1 MLYSDEKTHAG
12 FKTALDEVCQVVR
25 PFPELAAVKDAMD
38 VYKKRHGKEDQRKQ
52 QAGSRSVSLL
62 VKTRQGSISDWES
75 YNSCS
80 LRSKRFRAVSGQS
93 GRGRNGIFAFGRAE
107 NGSRTK
113 KWKREGEGKERNYSF
128 LSLPPPP
135 SPAPSF
141 TRSIFR
147 AVFLCS
153 GTTRKHL
160 LRRLYQLLHR
170 RFLNNSKWQNNYR
183 FNYTATG
190 YIEIIKQFYS
200 ITFYISFLFY
210 AEAFKNMLCF

>member
-25 PFPELAAVKDAMD
+25 PFPQLSAVKDAMD

-62 VKTRQGSISDWES
+62 VKTRRGSISDLES
-75 YNSCS
+75 YTSCS

-113 KWKREGEGKERNYSF
+113 KWKRDGEGKERNDSF
-128 LSLPPPP
+128 LSPPPP
-135 SPAPSF
+135 FPTPLPYP
-141 TRSIFR
+141 IFYPTHFSR
-147 AVFLCS
+147 GLSCS
-153 GTTRKHL
+153 GTTRKRL
-160 LRRLYQLLHR
+160 LRRLYQL
-170 RFLNNSKWQNNYR
+170 FTSTFSK
-183 FNYTATG
+183 
-190 YIEIIKQFYS
+190 
-200 ITFYISFLFY
+200 
-210 AEAFKNMLCF
+210 

>member
-25 PFPELAAVKDAMD
+25 PFPQLSAVKDAMD

-62 VKTRQGSISDWES
+62 VKTRRGSISDLES
-75 YNSCS
+75 YTSCS

-113 KWKREGEGKERNYSF
+113 KWKRDGEGKERNDSF
-128 LSLPPPP
+128 LSPPPP
-135 SPAPSF
+135 NPPP
-141 TRSIFR
+141 
-147 AVFLCS
+147 LP
-153 GTTRKHL
+153 HL
-160 LRRLYQLLHR
+160 LPHPFFAR
-170 RFLNNSKWQNNYR
+170 
-183 FNYTATG
+183 
-190 YIEIIKQFYS
+190 
-200 ITFYISFLFY
+200 SFLLRNHTETIVAQAIPAVYIDVFQIIQNC
-210 AEAFKNMLCF
+210 KITIDLITRRQVMWR

>member
-25 PFPELAAVKDAMD
+25 PFPELSAVKDAMD

-62 VKTRQGSISDWES
+62 VKTRRGSISDLES
-75 YNSCS
+75 YTSCS
-80 LRSKRFRAVSGQS
+80 LCSKRFRAVSGQS

-113 KWKREGEGKERNYSF
+113 KWKREEEGKEKNDSF
-128 LSLPPPP
+128 LSPPPP
-135 SPAPSF
+135 PTPLPYP
-141 TRSIFR
+141 IFYSTHFSR
-147 AVFLCS
+147 GLSCS
-153 GTTRKHL
+153 GTTRKRL

-170 RFLNNSKWQNNYR
+170 RFPNNSKLQ
-183 FNYTATG
+183 
-190 YIEIIKQFYS
+190 
-200 ITFYISFLFY
+200 L
-210 AEAFKNMLCF
+210 

>member
-25 PFPELAAVKDAMD
+25 PFPELSAVKDAMD

-62 VKTRQGSISDWES
+62 VKTRQGSISDLES
-75 YNSCS
+75 YTSCS

-113 KWKREGEGKERNYSF
+113 KWKRAAAGNEKKRFFPS
-128 LSLPPPP
+128 PPPP
-135 SPAPSF
+135 PNPPP
-141 TRSIFR
+141 
-147 AVFLCS
+147 LP
-153 GTTRKHL
+153 HL
-160 LRRLYQLLHR
+160 LLHP
-170 RFLNNSKWQNNYR
+170 F
-183 FNYTATG
+183 FAG
-190 YIEIIKQFYS
+190 
-200 ITFYISFLFY
+200 SFLLRNRTETIVAQAIPAVTSTFS
-210 AEAFKNMLCF
+210 K

>member
-25 PFPELAAVKDAMD
+25 PFPELSAVKDAMD

-62 VKTRQGSISDWES
+62 VKTRQGSISDLES
-75 YNSCS
+75 YTSCS

-113 KWKREGEGKERNYSF
+113 KWKREEEGKQKKRFFPS
-128 LSLPPPP
+128 PPPP
-135 SPAPSF
+135 PTPLPYP
-141 TRSIFR
+141 IFYSTHFSR
-147 AVFLCS
+147 GLSYS
-153 GTTRKHL
+153 GTARKRL

-170 RFLNNSKWQNNYR
+170 RFPNNSKLQ
-183 FNYTATG
+183 
-190 YIEIIKQFYS
+190 
-200 ITFYISFLFY
+200 L
-210 AEAFKNMLCF
+210 

>member
-25 PFPELAAVKDAMD
+25 PSPELQAVKEAMD

-62 VKTRQGSISDWES
+62 VKTRQGSIYLES
-75 YNSCS
+75 YTSCT

-107 NGSRTK
+107 NGTRTK

-128 LSLPPPP
+128 LSLPRPRPPLLLDP
-135 SPAPSF
+135 FFAQSFFAPEPHGNACCAGSTSCYIDVF
-141 TRSIFR
+141 QIIQNCKITIVLITRR
-147 AVFLCS
+147 QVL
-153 GTTRKHL
+153 
-160 LRRLYQLLHR
+160 
-170 RFLNNSKWQNNYR
+170 
-183 FNYTATG
+183 
-190 YIEIIKQFYS
+190 
-200 ITFYISFLFY
+200 
-210 AEAFKNMLCF
+210 

>member
-25 PFPELAAVKDAMD
+25 PFPELSAVKDAMD

-62 VKTRQGSISDWES
+62 VKTRRGSISDLES
-75 YNSCS
+75 YTSCS

-113 KWKREGEGKERNYSF
+113 KWKRDGEGKETTDSF
-128 LSLPPPP
+128 LSPPPP
-135 SPAPSF
+135 PNPPP
-141 TRSIFR
+141 
-147 AVFLCS
+147 LP
-153 GTTRKHL
+153 HL
-160 LRRLYQLLHR
+160 LRHPFFAR
-170 RFLNNSKWQNNYR
+170 
-183 FNYTATG
+183 
-190 YIEIIKQFYS
+190 
-200 ITFYISFLFY
+200 SFLLRNHTETIVAQAIPAVYIDVFQIIQNC
-210 AEAFKNMLCF
+210 KITIDLITRRQVMWR

>member
-25 PFPELAAVKDAMD
+25 PCPELSAVKDAMD

-62 VKTRQGSISDWES
+62 VKTRQGSIYLES
-75 YNSCS
+75 STSCS

-113 KWKREGEGKERNYSF
+113 KWKREEEGKEKNDSF
-128 LSLPPPP
+128 LSPPPP
-135 SPAPSF
+135 PTPLPYP
-141 TRSIFR
+141 IFYSTHFSR
-147 AVFLCS
+147 GLSCS
-153 GTTRKHL
+153 GTTRKRL

-170 RFLNNSKWQNNYR
+170 RFPNNSKLQ
-183 FNYTATG
+183 
-190 YIEIIKQFYS
+190 
-200 ITFYISFLFY
+200 L
-210 AEAFKNMLCF
+210 

>member
-1 MLYSDEKTHAG
+1 MLYSDEKTHVG

-25 PFPELAAVKDAMD
+25 PCPELSAVKDAMD

-62 VKTRQGSISDWES
+62 VKTRQGSISDLES
-75 YNSCS
+75 YTSCS

-113 KWKREGEGKERNYSF
+113 KWKREEEGKEKNDSF
-128 LSLPPPP
+128 LPPPP
-135 SPAPSF
+135 NPPPLPHLLLHPFFPGLS
-141 TRSIFR
+141 
-147 AVFLCS
+147 CS
-153 GTTRKHL
+153 GTTRKQL

-170 RFLNNSKWQNNYR
+170 RFPNNSKLQ
-183 FNYTATG
+183 
-190 YIEIIKQFYS
+190 
-200 ITFYISFLFY
+200 L
-210 AEAFKNMLCF
+210 

>member
-25 PFPELAAVKDAMD
+25 PCPELSAVKDAMD

-62 VKTRQGSISDWES
+62 VKTRQGSISDLES
-75 YNSCS
+75 YTSCS

-113 KWKREGEGKERNYSF
+113 TWKREEEGKEKNDSF
-128 LSLPPPP
+128 LPPPP
-135 SPAPSF
+135 TPLPYP
-141 TRSIFR
+141 IFYSTHFSR
-147 AVFLCS
+147 GLSCS
-153 GTTRKHL
+153 GTTRKRL

-170 RFLNNSKWQNNYR
+170 RFPNNSKLQ
-183 FNYTATG
+183 
-190 YIEIIKQFYS
+190 
-200 ITFYISFLFY
+200 L
-210 AEAFKNMLCF
+210 

>member
-25 PFPELAAVKDAMD
+25 PCPELSAVKDAMD

-62 VKTRQGSISDWES
+62 VKTRQGSIYLES
-75 YNSCS
+75 STSCS

-93 GRGRNGIFAFGRAE
+93 GRGRNEIFAFGRAE

-113 KWKREGEGKERNYSF
+113 KWKREEEGKEKNDSF
-128 LSLPPPP
+128 LSPPPP
-135 SPAPSF
+135 QPPSPTPSF
-141 TRSIFR
+141 FHPFFPGLS
-147 AVFLCS
+147 CS
-153 GTTRKHL
+153 GTTRKRL

-170 RFLNNSKWQNNYR
+170 RFPNNSKLQ
-183 FNYTATG
+183 
-190 YIEIIKQFYS
+190 
-200 ITFYISFLFY
+200 L
-210 AEAFKNMLCF
+210 

>member
-25 PFPELAAVKDAMD
+25 PFPELSAVKDAMD

-62 VKTRQGSISDWES
+62 VKTRQGSISDLES
-75 YNSCS
+75 YTSCS

-113 KWKREGEGKERNYSF
+113 KWKREEEGKEKNDSF
-128 LSLPPPP
+128 LPPPNP
-135 SPAPSF
+135 SPLP
-141 TRSIFR
+141 
-147 AVFLCS
+147 
-153 GTTRKHL
+153 HL
-160 LRRLYQLLHR
+160 LLHP
-170 RFLNNSKWQNNYR
+170 F
-183 FNYTATG
+183 FAG
-190 YIEIIKQFYS
+190 
-200 ITFYISFLFY
+200 SFLLRNRTETIVAQAIPAVTSTFS
-210 AEAFKNMLCF
+210 K

>member
-25 PFPELAAVKDAMD
+25 PFPELSAVKDAMD

-62 VKTRQGSISDWES
+62 VKTRQGSISDLES
-75 YNSCS
+75 YTSCS

-113 KWKREGEGKERNYSF
+113 KWKREEEGKEKNDSF
-128 LSLPPPP
+128 LS
-135 SPAPSF
+135 
-141 TRSIFR
+141 
-147 AVFLCS
+147 
-153 GTTRKHL
+153 G
-160 LRRLYQLLHR
+160 
-170 RFLNNSKWQNNYR
+170 LNR
-183 FNYTATG
+183 TL
-190 YIEIIKQFYS
+190 E
-200 ITFYISFLFY
+200 L
-210 AEAFKNMLCF
+210 

>member
-25 PFPELAAVKDAMD
+25 AFPELSAVKDAMD

-62 VKTRQGSISDWES
+62 VKTRQGSISDLES
-75 YNSCS
+75 YTSCS

-113 KWKREGEGKERNYSF
+113 KWKRDGEGKERNDSF
-128 LSLPPPP
+128 LSP
-135 SPAPSF
+135 SPP
-141 TRSIFR
+141 TPLPYPIFYPTHFSR
-147 AVFLCS
+147 GLSCS
-153 GTTRKHL
+153 GTTRKLL
-160 LRRLYQLLHR
+160 LRRLYQL
-170 RFLNNSKWQNNYR
+170 FTSTFSK
-183 FNYTATG
+183 
-190 YIEIIKQFYS
+190 
-200 ITFYISFLFY
+200 
-210 AEAFKNMLCF
+210 

>member
-25 PFPELAAVKDAMD
+25 PCPELSAVKDAMD

-62 VKTRQGSISDWES
+62 VKTRQGSIYLES
-75 YNSCS
+75 STSCS

-107 NGSRTK
+107 NGKGRRRGK
-113 KWKREGEGKERNYSF
+113 KKTILSF
-128 LSLPPPP
+128 HPPPP
-135 SPAPSF
+135 NPPPLPHLLLHPFFPGLS
-141 TRSIFR
+141 
-147 AVFLCS
+147 CS
-153 GTTRKHL
+153 GTTRKRL

-170 RFLNNSKWQNNYR
+170 RFPNNSKLQ
-183 FNYTATG
+183 
-190 YIEIIKQFYS
+190 
-200 ITFYISFLFY
+200 L
-210 AEAFKNMLCF
+210 

>member
-25 PFPELAAVKDAMD
+25 AFPELSAVKDAMD

-62 VKTRQGSISDWES
+62 VKTRQGSISDLES
-75 YNSCS
+75 YTSCS

-113 KWKREGEGKERNYSF
+113 KWKREEEGKEKKRF
-128 LSLPPPP
+128 FPFPPPTP
-135 SPAPSF
+135 LSYP
-141 TRSIFR
+141 IFYSTHFSR
-147 AVFLCS
+147 GLSCS
-153 GTTRKHL
+153 GTTRKRL
-160 LRRLYQLLHR
+160 LRRLYQL
-170 RFLNNSKWQNNYR
+170 FTSTFSK
-183 FNYTATG
+183 
-190 YIEIIKQFYS
+190 
-200 ITFYISFLFY
+200 
-210 AEAFKNMLCF
+210 

>member
-25 PFPELAAVKDAMD
+25 PFPELSAVKDAMD

-62 VKTRQGSISDWES
+62 VKTRQGSISDLES
-75 YNSCS
+75 YTSCS

-113 KWKREGEGKERNYSF
+113 KWKREEEGKQKNDCF
-128 LSLPPPP
+128 LSPPPP
-135 SPAPSF
+135 NPPP
-141 TRSIFR
+141 
-147 AVFLCS
+147 LP
-153 GTTRKHL
+153 HL
-160 LRRLYQLLHR
+160 LLHP
-170 RFLNNSKWQNNYR
+170 F
-183 FNYTATG
+183 FVG
-190 YIEIIKQFYS
+190 
-200 ITFYISFLFY
+200 SFLLRNHTETIVAQAIPAVTSTFS
-210 AEAFKNMLCF
+210 K

>member
-25 PFPELAAVKDAMD
+25 PFPELSAVKDAMD

-62 VKTRQGSISDWES
+62 VKTRQGSISDLES
-75 YNSCS
+75 YTSCS

-113 KWKREGEGKERNYSF
+113 KWKREEEGKEKNDSF
-128 LSLPPPP
+128 LSPPPTP
-135 SPAPSF
+135 LPYP
-141 TRSIFR
+141 IFYSTHFSR
-147 AVFLCS
+147 GLSCS
-153 GTTRKHL
+153 GTTRKRL

-170 RFLNNSKWQNNYR
+170 RFPNNSKLQ
-183 FNYTATG
+183 
-190 YIEIIKQFYS
+190 
-200 ITFYISFLFY
+200 L
-210 AEAFKNMLCF
+210 

>member
-25 PFPELAAVKDAMD
+25 PFPELSAVKDAMD

-62 VKTRQGSISDWES
+62 VKTRQGSIYLES
-75 YNSCS
+75 STSCS

-113 KWKREGEGKERNYSF
+113 KWKREEEGKEKNDSF
-128 LSLPPPP
+128 LHPPNP
-135 SPAPSF
+135 SPLP
-141 TRSIFR
+141 
-147 AVFLCS
+147 
-153 GTTRKHL
+153 HL
-160 LRRLYQLLHR
+160 LLHP
-170 RFLNNSKWQNNYR
+170 F
-183 FNYTATG
+183 FAG
-190 YIEIIKQFYS
+190 
-200 ITFYISFLFY
+200 SFLLRNRTETIVAQAIPAVTSTFS
-210 AEAFKNMLCF
+210 K

>member
-25 PFPELAAVKDAMD
+25 PFPQLSAVKDAMD

-62 VKTRQGSISDWES
+62 VKTRRGSISDLES
-75 YNSCS
+75 YTSCS

-113 KWKREGEGKERNYSF
+113 KWKRDGEGKERNDSF
-128 LSLPPPP
+128 LSPPPP
-135 SPAPSF
+135 LPNPPP
-141 TRSIFR
+141 
-147 AVFLCS
+147 LP
-153 GTTRKHL
+153 HL
-160 LRRLYQLLHR
+160 LPHPFFAR
-170 RFLNNSKWQNNYR
+170 
-183 FNYTATG
+183 
-190 YIEIIKQFYS
+190 
-200 ITFYISFLFY
+200 SFLLRNHTETIVAQAIPAVYIDVFQIIQNC
-210 AEAFKNMLCF
+210 KITIDLITRRQVMWR